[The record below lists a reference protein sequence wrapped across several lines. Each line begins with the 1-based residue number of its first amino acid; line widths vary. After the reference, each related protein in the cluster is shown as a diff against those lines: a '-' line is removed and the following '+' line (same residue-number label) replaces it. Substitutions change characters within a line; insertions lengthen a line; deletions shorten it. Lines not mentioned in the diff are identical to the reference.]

1 MAKIKEILTGTCI
14 NRVIERYN
22 HIITKNGTKHAP
34 ESYEKWLIDIESSF
48 AVNMT
53 SNIIVQYVNDKLYAV
68 NDGELHLFY
77 DRYRDDTYDYETIDF
92 VEETLDYTYVHTSQK
107 LRELL
112 SPEESQE
119 ALSREE
125 INWVPVLKRLDVD
138 LNSEEAFS
146 ELLRVLATT
155 MKYKKDYA
163 FWIGM

>member
-14 NRVIERYN
+14 NRVIEHYN
-22 HIITKNGTKHAP
+22 RIITKNGTKHAP
-34 ESYEKWLIDIESSF
+34 ESYETWLIDMESHSEIY
-48 AVNMT
+48 MM
-53 SNIIVQYVNDKLYAV
+53 SNIIVQYVNDKLYAA
-68 NDGELHLFY
+68 NDGELHLSY
-77 DRYRDDTYDYETIDF
+77 DIYRDGTYDDGTIDK

-125 INWVPVLKRLDVD
+125 INWVPVLKRLGVD
-138 LNSEEAFS
+138 LNSEEAFD
-146 ELLRVLATT
+146 ELLRVLITT
-155 MKYKKDYA
+155 MKFEKNYA